1 MTPTEYF
8 AIVALAGSIL
18 LCAWWALD
26 RIEDANSA
34 ARARLA
40 SDVRSR
46 QRLRAVV
53 QMSERRQS

>member
-1 MTPTEYF
+1 MTALNLF
-8 AIVALAGSIL
+8 SIVALAGSIL

-26 RIEDANSA
+26 RIEDRHVA

-40 SDVRSR
+40 SDVHSR

-53 QMSERRQS
+53 QMSERRPQ

>member
-26 RIEDANSA
+26 RLEY
-34 ARARLA
+34 RRQCARLA
-40 SDVRSR
+40 EDVNSR
-46 QRLRAVV
+46 KRGRAVIAI
-53 QMSERRQS
+53 SERRQS